1 MYYEIEV
8 IIIFI
13 LGLLGLIVG
22 SFSNVCIYR
31 IPKNESIIFPASH
44 CSKCRKTIKPIDNIP
59 LLSYILLK
67 GRCRHCKSKI
77 SIQYPIVELL
87 TGLIYLII
95 YLIYGLT
102 IQTLIYIILS
112 SALIIIAFIDLNEQI
127 IPDVI
132 SLPGIVIGFILSFFV
147 TYISFVDS
155 ILGILGIAVGG
166 GIILIIGLGGSVI
179 FKKEA
184 MGGGDIKLAA
194 MIGAFLGYRYIII
207 SLFLGFFLGALTGI
221 ILIMA
226 KIKSREDVVPFGP
239 FIVLGS
245 FITLLWGEQ
254 IISWYLGF

>member
-1 MYYEIEV
+1 MYYV
-8 IIIFI
+8 VNGVIIFI
-13 LGLLGLIVG
+13 LGLIVG
-22 SFSNVCIYR
+22 SFSNVCVYR

-44 CSKCRKTIKPIDNIP
+44 CPKCSSPIKPVDNIP

-67 GRCRHCKSKI
+67 GRCRNCGNKI
-77 SIQYPIVELL
+77 STQYPIVEFL

-95 YLIYGLT
+95 CLIYGLS
-102 IQTLIYIILS
+102 IQSLIYIILS

-127 IPDVI
+127 VPDVI
-132 SLPGIVIGFILSFFV
+132 SLPGIVIGFIISFFV
-147 TYISFVDS
+147 PYISFINS
-155 ILGILGIAVGG
+155 ALGVLVGG
-166 GIILIIGLGGSVI
+166 GIILIIALGGSAI

-184 MGGGDIKLAA
+184 MGGGDVKLAA
-194 MIGAFLGYRYIII
+194 MIGAFLGWRYIII

-254 IISWYLGF
+254 IISWYIGF